1 MHVAQALV
9 IGRQTYKWLLWDM
22 VFHENNSSHTLM
34 ERGNDLLILVPVPS
48 KFDVDH
54 VITFVLEYSILW
66 PTANGSMSPRIWFPN
81 VDYLKLWEKGE
92 TRLNSILII
101 IIRGNRNIKVVFMEE
116 HILIRPDRSLLLLN
130 GLYGM
135 WSSWNN
141 SMIFF
146 HYFSL
151 NLANSGLSKK

>member
-1 MHVAQALV
+1 M
-9 IGRQTYKWLLWDM
+9 K
-22 VFHENNSSHTLM
+22 
-34 ERGNDLLILVPVPS
+34 RGIDLLILVPVPS
-48 KFDVDH
+48 KFEVDH
-54 VITFVLEYSILW
+54 VITFVLESYSW

-101 IIRGNRNIKVVFMEE
+101 IIRGNRNIKVIFMEE

-151 NLANSGLSKK
+151 FFIIFLLTLPTPVFPRSKILKRKNAFKFKAIK